1 MNRGSKVL
9 VGIIFF
15 LIVLSVSATFY
26 KTVILQD
33 FEVTGVFV
41 EFPTEDSTYVWFV
54 YDNEEYE
61 LELETTNYDE
71 IVNATADKIGV
82 PVSELDADFL
92 DYLHTAYDEGE
103 VTGTGEEETVEEE
116 ESVGETENEEAQ
128 SDESEEATSTT
139 ETSEG
144 GTEEAIIEQEI

>member
-9 VGIIFF
+9 VGVILF

-26 KTVILQD
+26 KTVVLQD
-33 FEVTGVFV
+33 FEVTGVFI

-71 IVNATADKIGV
+71 IVNATADEIGV
-82 PVSELDADFL
+82 SVSELDTDFL

-103 VTGTGEEETVEEE
+103 VTGTGEEEGSVE
-116 ESVGETENEEAQ
+116 ETENEEAQ
-128 SDESEEATSTT
+128 SNESEEATSTT
-139 ETSEG
+139 ETSEPA
-144 GTEEAIIEQEI
+144 TAEAVIEFEI